1 MATQMDPNGDPNGHP
16 NERILTF
23 KDEIRYYYTF
33 LLNSNKVDIENFI
46 NSKGLFAVFWID
58 TLHILIIF
66 NVSVQYNVAQ
76 LLPRGGHPCKEPKFR
91 VLEKKSQSSEC
102 MVFLRKKK

>member
-46 NSKGLFAVFWID
+46 NSKGLFAVF
-58 TLHILIIF
+58 
-66 NVSVQYNVAQ
+66 
-76 LLPRGGHPCKEPKFR
+76 
-91 VLEKKSQSSEC
+91 
-102 MVFLRKKK
+102 